1 MDLAREMNDFL
12 GQVEENLTVSLADDP
27 SATNQRSDIL
37 MEAGRHLCLGEGK
50 RVRPR
55 LVRLFAAAV
64 KAPVAP
70 LVDVAVAAELVHS
83 ASLLH
88 DDVVDSG
95 MFRRGRPTVNAV
107 RGNIVAVMSGD
118 LLLATSLAKLA
129 RIDTTLCPDAIAVV
143 AEMTRAAIAEVEA
156 RGDLALPLEQ
166 LRFIQEGKTGS
177 LFGWCGLAAAH
188 LAGTPGAGKA
198 FDRFGRHL
206 GVAFQIADDI
216 RDVTGAEKGKPQYAD
231 LQSRTPSMPVLLA
244 VSRDETLR
252 RRIKDA
258 WAFSSMA
265 PEKTREL
272 GTAVL
277 ATGALEEAISR
288 MYAEID
294 AAIQA
299 LGPWAHEP
307 AGAELVSW
315 AHQLAASVQ
324 GSEKAQ
330 EKRMTA

>member
-12 GQVEENLTVSLADDP
+12 GNVEQALAASLVDDP
-27 SATNQRSDIL
+27 SATHQQGDIL

-55 LVRLFAAAV
+55 LVRLFAGAV
-64 KAPVAP
+64 RAPSAP
-70 LVDVAVAAELVHS
+70 LVDLAVASELIHS

-88 DDVVDSG
+88 DDVVDGG

-118 LLLATSLAKLA
+118 LLLCTALGSLA
-129 RIDTTLCPDAIAVV
+129 RIDPALCPDAIALV

-156 RGDLALPLEQ
+156 RGNLSLPLEQ

-177 LFGWCGLAAAH
+177 LFGWCGVAAAH
-188 LAGTPGAGKA
+188 LAGQPEARRR
-198 FDRFGRHL
+198 FDLFGRHL

-231 LQSRTPSMPVLLA
+231 LLSRTPSMPVLLA
-244 VSRDETLR
+244 VSRDEGLR

-258 WAFSSMA
+258 WAFTSIA
-265 PEKTREL
+265 PEKVREL
-272 GTAVL
+272 GLTVI
-277 ATGALEEAISR
+277 ATGALDEAVER
-288 MYAEID
+288 MHVEID
-294 AAIQA
+294 AAIAA
-299 LGPWAHEP
+299 LGPWASEP
-307 AGAELVSW
+307 AAAELISW

-324 GSEKAQ
+324 GQARK
-330 EKRMTA
+330 TA